1 MATRKHTAAAPL
13 NAGGTHGFDEART
26 GREVRY
32 VGGPNGADHS
42 ARGVR
47 DPAQLVAGGGVP
59 AAGPAVRPHP
69 AGCGA
74 GERAESLR
82 RAAGDVGDVAR
93 QLIVR
98 SASAAYFCTRRLP
111 LNESIDLSIDERI
124 YAGDLEAI
132 HDMAREA
139 IADLEALADL
149 AASLLCDEPETLK
162 RLSEVRARQAATGRQ
177 WHRIENTDAGS
188 TDRAGKEPRGPRRGQ
203 ERTRQAKGGKPA
215 NTRRR
220 SC

>member
-1 MATRKHTAAAPL
+1 M
-13 NAGGTHGFDEART
+13 
-26 GREVRY
+26 
-32 VGGPNGADHS
+32 
-42 ARGVR
+42 
-47 DPAQLVAGGGVP
+47 
-59 AAGPAVRPHP
+59 
-69 AGCGA
+69 
-74 GERAESLR
+74 
-82 RAAGDVGDVAR
+82 
-93 QLIVR
+93 VR
-98 SASAAYFCTRRLP
+98 SASAAYCCKHRLP

-124 YAGDLEAI
+124 YAGDMEAI

-188 TDRAGKEPRGPRRGQ
+188 TDRAGKEPRWPGREQDYFLRARDGK
-203 ERTRQAKGGKPA
+203 QAKKRG
-215 NTRRR
+215 R